1 MEKRV
6 FTEFQCMQ
14 FLVSE
19 DEGACVV
26 QEVVSDGEDEIVDD
40 IVTDD
45 KDVIERWLREKD
57 YCEKTIEEVMG
68 SLEC

>member
-6 FTEFQCMQ
+6 FTEFQCVQ

-26 QEVVSDGEDEIVDD
+26 QEVVSDDEIVDD

-57 YCEKTIEEVMG
+57 YCEKTIEEVMS

>member
-6 FTEFQCMQ
+6 FTEFQCMK

-19 DEGACVV
+19 DEGAWVV
-26 QEVVSDGEDEIVDD
+26 QELVGEDEIVDD

-57 YCEKTIEEVMG
+57 YCEKTIEEVLDA
-68 SLEC
+68 LEC

>member
-26 QEVVSDGEDEIVDD
+26 QEVVSGDEIVDD

-57 YCEKTIEEVMG
+57 YCEKTIEEVLDA
-68 SLEC
+68 LEC

>member
-26 QEVVSDGEDEIVDD
+26 QEVVSGDEIVDD

-57 YCEKTIEEVMG
+57 YCEKTIEEVMS